1 MEEIPIITDKGENIE
16 ITNYNPIQIELNETI
31 YELNIKSEENIISLS
46 IIDKDQFPTV
56 KYIREMNFLEIKEL
70 NKIFSS
76 LNSPKDFYDYFK
88 SLSDDK
94 KLTLRKVHDKISVI
108 LYSDISLKQQEIVI
122 NLYQMKKDV
131 DSCLNE
137 IYIEILNLKNGNS
150 KLNKEIET
158 LKNENEELKN
168 KIEKQNQE
176 INNLKINIDYLM
188 NKSVIMKEDER
199 NFIFTKIES
208 NMCKKIKEIKKL
220 YQATIDGG
228 DSINFHKKCDNIPNT
243 LVLIKSDGQ
252 RRFGGFTPIPW
263 KSEENY
269 KWIKDHER
277 KTFVFSI
284 DNKKIYDLIN
294 VNSNAI
300 YHYKNSG
307 PSFGGGRDI
316 ALDGNPLKQK
326 TLYTR
331 YVGNSFDYKN
341 DNLALSEYDGEK
353 KGKVLEYEVFQVIF
367 ISN

>member
-1 MEEIPIITDKGENIE
+1 
-16 ITNYNPIQIELNETI
+16 
-31 YELNIKSEENIISLS
+31 
-46 IIDKDQFPTV
+46 
-56 KYIREMNFLEIKEL
+56 
-70 NKIFSS
+70 
-76 LNSPKDFYDYFK
+76 
-88 SLSDDK
+88 
-94 KLTLRKVHDKISVI
+94 
-108 LYSDISLKQQEIVI
+108 
-122 NLYQMKKDV
+122 
-131 DSCLNE
+131 
-137 IYIEILNLKNGNS
+137 
-150 KLNKEIET
+150 
-158 LKNENEELKN
+158 
-168 KIEKQNQE
+168 
-176 INNLKINIDYLM
+176 M
-188 NKSVIMKEDER
+188 NKSVIMKDNEK

-228 DSINFHKKCDNIPNT
+228 DSINFHKKSDNIPNT

-277 KTFVFSI
+277 KTFVFSL

-294 VNSNAI
+294 ANSNAI

-341 DNLALSEYDGEK
+341 DNLALSEYNGEK
-353 KGKVLEYEVFQVIF
+353 KGKVLEYEVFEVIF